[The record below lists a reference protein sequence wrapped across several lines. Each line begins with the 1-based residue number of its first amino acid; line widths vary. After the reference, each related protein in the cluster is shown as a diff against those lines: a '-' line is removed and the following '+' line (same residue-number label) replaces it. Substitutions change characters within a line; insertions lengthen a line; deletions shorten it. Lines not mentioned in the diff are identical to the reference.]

1 MRASA
6 EERALTGKE
15 LSMALRD
22 GRRVYGTL
30 VVSTS
35 PKWPAVL
42 KSSGADF
49 VFIDTEHIP
58 IDRSTLSWMCQTYA
72 SMGLPP
78 VVRIPSP
85 DPAEACKVLDGGA
98 CGIIAPYVESARQ
111 VRELVS
117 ATKLR
122 PLKGKRMAE
131 ALESPDAIEP
141 RLRDYL
147 EEFNSNNILAVN
159 IESVPAVENLD
170 AILSVGGLDAVIIG
184 PHDLSVSMGIPE
196 QYTDPAFDGAVRDII
211 QRARQCNIAAGMHF
225 WEGIAQEIEWAKAG
239 ANLIV
244 HSGDI
249 SIFSQTLRAELTKM
263 RQALGDDAPPSD
275 ADGTVTV

>member
-1 MRASA
+1 M
-6 EERALTGKE
+6 TGKE

-42 KSSGADF
+42 RSSGVDF

-58 IDRSTLSWMCQTYA
+58 IDRTTLSWMCQTYA
-72 SMGLPP
+72 SVGLPP
-78 VVRIPSP
+78 IVRIPSP
-85 DPAEACKVLDGGA
+85 DPIEACKVLDGGA

-111 VRELVS
+111 VRELVG

-122 PLKGKRMAE
+122 PLKGRRMDD
-131 ALESPDAIEP
+131 ALEDPDTLEP

-147 EEFNSNNILAVN
+147 EEFNSDNILAVN

-170 AILSVGGLDAVIIG
+170 AILGVGGLDAVIIG
-184 PHDLSVSMGIPE
+184 PHDLSVSLGIPE
-196 QYTDPAFDGAVRDII
+196 QYTNPVFDGAVRDII
-211 QRARQCNIAAGMHF
+211 QRARNCNVAAGMHF
-225 WEGIAQEIEWAKAG
+225 WEGIEQEIEWAKAG

-249 SIFSQTLRAELTKM
+249 SIFAQTLREDLTKM

-275 ADGTVTV
+275 ADGTATV

>member
-1 MRASA
+1 
-6 EERALTGKE
+6 
-15 LSMALRD
+15 MALRS

-35 PKWPAVL
+35 PKWPGVL
-42 KSSGADF
+42 RSSGADF

-58 IDRSTLSWMCQTYA
+58 IDRTTLSWMCQTYA

-78 VVRIPSP
+78 IVRIPSP
-85 DPAEACKVLDGGA
+85 NPIEACKVLDGGA
-98 CGIIAPYVESARQ
+98 CGIIAPYVESAEE
-111 VRELVS
+111 VRELVG

-122 PLKGKRMAE
+122 PLKGRRMDE
-131 ALESPDAIEP
+131 ALQSPDALEP
-141 RLRDYL
+141 RLRDDL

-159 IESVPAVENLD
+159 IESVPALENLD
-170 AILSVGGLDAVIIG
+170 EILGVPGLDAVIIG
-184 PHDLSVSMGIPE
+184 PHDLSVSLGIPE

-211 QRARQCNIAAGMHF
+211 QRARSRNIAAGMHF
-225 WEGIAQEIEWAKAG
+225 WEGIEQEIEWAKAG

-249 SIFSQTLRAELTKM
+249 SIFSQALREDLTKM
-263 RQALGDDAPPSD
+263 RKALGDDSPLSD
-275 ADGTVTV
+275 TGGAATV